1 MNLFCLGGL
10 HLRQRTALV
19 IGASGLVGGEL
30 LQRLLRSEHYEQVTV
45 FVRKQMACK
54 HEKLKQVVVDFDNIE
69 QYEEYFHVDD
79 VFSCLGTTMKKAKTK
94 QQFIKVDYE
103 YTLRAAKLAEKCH
116 VKTFLFVSAI
126 GADPHSMFFYN
137 RVKGETEEALQRLT
151 IRSLHIFRPSLL
163 TGERQEFRL
172 GEKTAEWLSHG
183 FSFAFVGKWEKYKP
197 IAAKQVAEAMYYA
210 ALSEKQGVYI
220 YECSEMKGQCEQQRG
235 LSHQQ

>member
-1 MNLFCLGGL
+1 M
-10 HLRQRTALV
+10 RQRTALL
-19 IGASGLVGGEL
+19 IGATGLVGGEL
-30 LQRLLRSEHYEQVTV
+30 LEQLLRSEHYERVTV
-45 FVRKQMACK
+45 FVRKPIACT
-54 HEKLKQVVVDFDNIE
+54 HEKLQQVIVHFDQLE

-79 VFSCLGTTMKKAKTK
+79 VFSCLGTTMKKAKTR

-163 TGERQEFRL
+163 TGAREEFRL
-172 GEKTAEWLSHG
+172 AEKTAEWFCYG
-183 FSFAFVGKWEKYKP
+183 FSFAFVGKWKKYKP

-210 ALSEKQGVYI
+210 ALSEKQGVHI
-220 YECSEMKGQCEQQRG
+220 YECSEMKGQCEQKRG
-235 LSHQQ
+235 LSRQQ